1 MRFSGSQLFVNADVA
16 GEIKIEVLDQA
27 GRVLAGYG
35 AERCVA
41 VKGNGTRMPVAWSGS
56 PLAALAGE
64 TVRFR
69 FRIDRGR
76 LYSFW
81 VSATPSGASGG
92 YVGAGGPGFRDAVDR
107 P

>member
-1 MRFSGSQLFVNADVA
+1 M
-16 GEIKIEVLDQA
+16 KIEVLDQA
-27 GRVLAGYG
+27 GRVLPGYG

-41 VKGNGTRMPVAWSGS
+41 VTGNGTRMKVAWNGATLS
-56 PLAALAGE
+56 ALAGE

-92 YVGAGGPGFRDAVDR
+92 YVGAGGPGFRDAIDR